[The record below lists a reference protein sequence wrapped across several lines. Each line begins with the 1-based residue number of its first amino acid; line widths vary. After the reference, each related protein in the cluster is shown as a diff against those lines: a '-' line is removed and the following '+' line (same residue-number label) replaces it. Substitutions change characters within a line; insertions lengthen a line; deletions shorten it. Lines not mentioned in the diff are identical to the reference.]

1 MWLFNTFFSAS
12 HNKCPRCHK
21 GDVFTEKNPYKLSK
35 MFSMHRSCSDC
46 GLIYEREVSFFYGAM
61 YISYGLMV
69 GWFFLWYILENFL
82 LNWNLGYFLA
92 FVSVTII
99 LFSPL
104 NLRLSRLIWLNIFF
118 KYEKERNPL
127 T

>member
-1 MWLFNTFFSAS
+1 MRLLDTFYSVR

-21 GDVFTEKNPYKLSK
+21 GDVFTEKNPYNLKK
-35 MFSMHRSCSDC
+35 IFSLYRHCSNC
-46 GLIYEREVSFFYGAM
+46 NLIYEKEVSFFYGAM

-69 GWFFLWYILENFL
+69 GWFFLCYIFQNFL

-92 FVSVTII
+92 FIAVTII
-99 LFSPL
+99 LLSPL

-118 KYEKERNPL
+118 KFEKQYYRGI
-127 T
+127 